1 MKKKYNT
8 AALAS
13 NDIQSAF
20 IVGCS
25 YIREKKLKT
34 TPIDDAANHVG
45 NVIHVNWRK
54 NGMIQ
59 KIIEWNIVIFL

>member
-13 NDIQSAF
+13 NDIQFGF

-45 NVIHVNWRK
+45 NVVHVNIVNGPK

-59 KIIEWNIVIFL
+59 KIIE